1 MLDCLNLI
9 FVCFRRRT
17 VIWKTHYLI
26 LMCLNLSF
34 CLLQETYSRL
44 EDALPDTDV
53 LYMTRIQKERF
64 ASVEEYK
71 QVIKKCFNRVLF
83 FCFLLS
89 FLALKGTKLCCFI
102 LFPAAVGYSIPSCS
116 GQQQQMPKQRSPR
129 PRTQWHRLL
138 DEE

>member
-1 MLDCLNLI
+1 MYSHLEDSLPDTDVFKSVL
-9 FVCFRRRT
+9 
-17 VIWKTHYLI
+17 
-26 LMCLNLSF
+26 

-64 ASVEEYK
+64 ASVEECK
-71 QVIKKCFNRVLF
+71 QVIKKYFNRVLF

-102 LFPAAVGYSIPSCS
+102 LFPTAVGYSIPSCS
-116 GQQQQMPKQRSPR
+116 GVQHSFLQWGTAFLPAVGYNSRCRNRGPLC
-129 PRTQWHRLL
+129 QWHRLL